1 MPDTEPR
8 PEDHAVEA
16 VAIEADE
23 PVITADEAFGFQDRT
38 WTNDRWRGLLEN
50 LINAGFFT
58 WQDVA
63 TLALG
68 QANPPQV
75 GTSIA
80 SKKTFQENHPKTG
93 DGKST
98 MQQVFDWLY
107 GQVGTC
113 VEPGCGTR
121 LDLQADHVAPIEE
134 AVEDPAAVDHL
145 TNLVLR
151 CRRHN
156 VIRRKSHKLGGKTFL
171 TAEAALMW
179 ILLVIKPRTRIDFVR
194 MCRLYGMTMAD
205 VRMDEAWA
213 MAVWLN
219 KDANVGFDIA
229 ADDEPCVVLRWPD
242 NALTRRRPDDP
253 HPDGAD
259 VIADAVQASQVLAF
273 ISRTT
278 AAPQVYRLH
287 RMKVGYLPF
296 SHYNLGE
303 RAANALAVLA
313 HRPKADDVGNLIALP
328 VLPPRER
335 ELIAWQVHDEADVYA
350 AEYRPVGGRVVR
362 TIEPST
368 SRLER
373 KIGDKEADLI
383 QLVLT

>member
-1 MPDTEPR
+1 MPDTDPT
-8 PEDHAVEA
+8 PDGGHDAEA
-16 VAIEADE
+16 IKIEADE
-23 PVITADEAFGFQDRT
+23 PVITADEAFGFQDRS
-38 WTNDRWRGLLEN
+38 WTNDQWRGLLER
-50 LINAGFFT
+50 LIDAGFFT

-80 SKKTFQENHPKTG
+80 SKETFQRNHPRTA

-98 MQQVFDWLY
+98 MQQVFEWLY
-107 GQVGTC
+107 EQAGTC

-121 LDLQADHVAPIEE
+121 LDLQADHVNPIEE
-134 AVEDPAAVDHL
+134 AVDDPAAVDEL

-156 VIRRKSHKLGGKTFL
+156 VIRRKSHKLGGKTYL

-179 ILLVIKPRTRIDFVR
+179 ILLVIRPRTRIDFIR

-213 MAVWLN
+213 MAVWLHR
-219 KDANVGFDIA
+219 DGLYDIA
-229 ADDEPCVVLRWPD
+229 EEDEPSVVLRWPD

-253 HPDGAD
+253 HPHDAEVLAD
-259 VIADAVQASQVLAF
+259 EASADQVLTF
-273 ISRTT
+273 ISRTR

-287 RMKVGYLPF
+287 RMAVGYLPF
-296 SHYNLGE
+296 SHYDLGE
-303 RAANALAVLA
+303 RAPNSLAVLA
-313 HRPKADDVGNLIALP
+313 HRAKADEVGNLIALP

-335 ELIAWQVHDEADVYA
+335 ELVEWSIHDDSQILG
-350 AEYRPVGGRVVR
+350 AEYLPVGARKIRV
-362 TIEPST
+362 IEPST
-368 SRLER
+368 SRFE
-373 KIGDKEADLI
+373 KKVGDKDAAEI
-383 QLVLT
+383 RLVVL

>member
-1 MPDTEPR
+1 MPDTQP
-8 PEDHAVEA
+8 PDDDHEAEA
-16 VAIEADE
+16 VPIEADE
-23 PVITADEAFGFQDRT
+23 PVITAEDAFGFQDRL
-38 WTNDRWRGLLEN
+38 WNDDQWRELLEH
-50 LINAGFFT
+50 LIEAGFFS

-80 SKKTFQENHPKTG
+80 SKPNFQKNHPRTV

-98 MQQVFDWLY
+98 MQQVFEWLY
-107 GQVGTC
+107 SQVGTC

-121 LDLQADHVAPIEE
+121 LDLQADHVAPIAE
-134 AVEDPAAVDHL
+134 AIDDPAKVDHL

-156 VIRRKSHKLGGKTFL
+156 VIRRKSHKLGGKTYL

-179 ILLVIKPRTRIDFVR
+179 ILLVLRPRTRIDFIR

-219 KDANVGFDIA
+219 RDESIGYEIA
-229 ADDEPCVVLRWPD
+229 ADDETAIVMVWPD
-242 NALTRRRPDDP
+242 NSLTRRRPYEP
-253 HPDGAD
+253 QPAEAE
-259 VIADAVQASQVLAF
+259 VIAEASADQIITF
-273 ISRTT
+273 ITRTQ

-287 RMKVGYLPF
+287 RMKVSYLPF
-296 SHYNLGE
+296 SHYDLGE
-303 RAANALAVLA
+303 RAPNSLAVLA
-313 HRPKADDVGNLIALP
+313 HRAKADELGNLIALP

-335 ELIAWQVHDEADVYA
+335 ELVTWVVHDEADTYA
-350 AEYRPVGGRVVR
+350 AEYRPMGARKTR
-362 TIEPST
+362 IIEPAT

-373 KIGDKEADLI
+373 KIGDRDADVLS
-383 QLVLT
+383 LVRI

>member
-1 MPDTEPR
+1 MSDTQP
-8 PEDHAVEA
+8 PEDDQAEA
-16 VAIEADE
+16 VPIEVDE
-23 PVITADEAFGFQDRT
+23 PVITAEDAFGFQDRL
-38 WTNDRWRGLLEN
+38 WDDDQWRDLLEH
-50 LINAGFFT
+50 LIEAGFFS

-80 SKKTFQENHPKTG
+80 SKANFQKNHPRTA

-98 MQQVFDWLY
+98 MQQVFAWLY
-107 GQVGTC
+107 TQVGTC

-121 LDLQADHVAPIEE
+121 LDLQADHVAPIAE
-134 AVEDPAAVDHL
+134 AIDDPAKVDQL

-156 VIRRKSHKLGGKTFL
+156 VIRRKSHKLGGKTYL
-171 TAEAALMW
+171 TAESALMW
-179 ILLVIKPRTRIDFVR
+179 ILLVLRPRTRIDFIR

-219 KDANVGFDIA
+219 RDETIGYDIA
-229 ADDEPCVVLRWPD
+229 ADDEPAVVMIWPD

-253 HPDGAD
+253 QPQEA
-259 VIADAVQASQVLAF
+259 QVLAEASGDQIITF
-273 ISRTT
+273 ITRTQ

-287 RMKVGYLPF
+287 RMKVSYLPF
-296 SHYNLGE
+296 SHYDLGE
-303 RAANALAVLA
+303 RAPNSLAVLA
-313 HRPKADDVGNLIALP
+313 HRAKGDEVGNLIALP

-335 ELIAWQVHDEADVYA
+335 QLVAWVVHNEAETYA
-350 AEYRPVGGRVVR
+350 AEYRPMGARKSR
-362 TIEPST
+362 IIEPST

-373 KIGDKEADLI
+373 KIGDQDADVI
-383 QLVLT
+383 GLVRI

>member
-1 MPDTEPR
+1 MPETQR
-8 PEDHAVEA
+8 PDDEHAEA
-16 VAIEADE
+16 VPIEVDE
-23 PVITADEAFGFQDRT
+23 PVITAEDAFGFQDRI
-38 WTNDRWRGLLEN
+38 WKNDEWRTLLEH
-50 LINAGFFT
+50 LIEAGFFS

-80 SKKTFQENHPKTG
+80 SKANFQTNHPRTA

-98 MQQVFDWLY
+98 MQQVFEWLY
-107 GQVGTC
+107 MQAGTC

-121 LDLQADHVAPIEE
+121 LDLQADHVAPIAE
-134 AVEDPAAVDHL
+134 AIDDPAKVDHL

-156 VIRRKSHKLGGKTFL
+156 VIRRKSHKLGGKTYL

-179 ILLVIKPRTRIDFVR
+179 ILLVLRPRTRIDFIR

-219 KDANVGFDIA
+219 RDESIGYEIA
-229 ADDEPCVVLRWPD
+229 ADDETTIVMIWPD
-242 NALTRRRPDDP
+242 NALTRRRPNDP
-253 HPDGAD
+253 QPAEAD
-259 VIADAVQASQVLAF
+259 VIAEVPADRIITF
-273 ISRTT
+273 ITRTQ

-287 RMKVGYLPF
+287 RMKVSYLPF
-296 SHYNLGE
+296 SHYDLGE
-303 RAANALAVLA
+303 RPPNSLAVLA
-313 HRPKADDVGNLIALP
+313 HRAKADELGNLIGLP

-335 ELIAWQVHDEADVYA
+335 ELITWVVHDETDTFA
-350 AEYRPVGGRVVR
+350 AEYRAVR
-362 TIEPST
+362 ARKTLIIKPST
-368 SRLER
+368 TRLER
-373 KIGDKEADLI
+373 KIGDRDAEVI
-383 QLVLT
+383 SLVRI